1 MSLEME
7 AQRGQLA
14 KSVLDNPVYQDA
26 YKKIEEALTRT
37 WRESRDRD
45 EREELHRLL
54 KSLDKVQAL
63 VLGVM
68 KSGEIAEAKLRQRAS
83 LRQRV
88 GRIVSGG

>member
-63 VLGVM
+63 VSGVM

-83 LRQRV
+83 LRQRA
-88 GRIVSGG
+88 GRIVSGD

>member
-1 MSLEME
+1 MSLETE

-37 WRESRDRD
+37 WRDSRDKD

-54 KSLDKVQAL
+54 RSMEKVQAL
-63 VLGVM
+63 ISGTM
-68 KSGEIAEAKLRQRAS
+68 RSGEIAAGKIRQRQSLRQRA
-83 LRQRV
+83 
-88 GRIVSGG
+88 GRIVSGD